1 MHRFSSSLQDHS
13 SIHPL
18 RGDSVF
24 GQFILTAGGG
34 PGNSEVKNVS
44 INVHVICSKLGP
56 VGTTGAAGTAL
67 SAESST
73 FPPFSGCGRK
83 INHN

>member
-1 MHRFSSSLQDHS
+1 
-13 SIHPL
+13 
-18 RGDSVF
+18 
-24 GQFILTAGGG
+24 
-34 PGNSEVKNVS
+34 VS
-44 INVHVICSKLGP
+44 INVHVICSKFGP